1 MASFKGFVNSLQ
13 IRDDGWVE
21 FIVQEVHAGNT
32 TRTFFISNLDG
43 DITTAHKRL
52 AHLSLLRDALLRVLP
67 VSVEYRTDPEQ
78 GEVVEDITVYPRPS
92 IAGRQRSN
100 RIEGTV
106 IGLAIFERG
115 PESGTTPYVDEADL
129 AGVTLLQDDG
139 SIEQLLLDLQRP
151 DLNTAHAMLSLL
163 REAFRTRR
171 PVALFIS
178 GDPRFDEPNP
188 RNRRGTADEGK
199 TPSVKTLPKGAATY
213 QQPTGF
219 IQACEWITVPEET
232 LEYLYA
238 FIERLG
244 QRYESYDGSEAPLLS
259 NVKVL
264 YTTAPSQTPEGDVSD
279 NGTFVPVTS
288 KAFVHGDSPL
298 LQRLE
303 AALRDSLQVK
313 LGLDEDQVH
322 EVEMVSHLGSA
333 ARPIWIQV
341 NQAVLPPSEDAKA
354 CRNDPTIQ
362 SPTASD
368 FDAMPLSVS
377 WRGDAYFNEGIWR
390 FVINS
395 DAECKLLIDGASP
408 CCESSPKSQHMMQEQ
423 SYIREYRLRAS
434 CVCHI
439 YLEGM
444 HQVEIVLSGRRCE
457 QPFQLNAYRI
467 R

>member
-1 MASFKGFVNSLQ
+1 MASYRGFVNSLQ

-21 FIVQEVHAGNT
+21 FIIQAVHAGNT
-32 TRTFFISNLDG
+32 TKTFFITNLDG
-43 DITTAHKRL
+43 EITTAHKRL

-67 VSVEYRTDPEQ
+67 VNVEYTSDPER
-78 GEVVEDITVYPRPS
+78 GEVVEDITVFPRPS
-92 IAGRQRSN
+92 IAGRQPSN

-106 IGLAIFERG
+106 IGLAILERG

-129 AGVTLLQDDG
+129 AGVTLLRDDG

-151 DLNTAHAMLSLL
+151 DVNTAHAMLSLL

-171 PVALFIS
+171 PVALSIS
-178 GDPRFDEPNP
+178 GDQRFDTPNT
-188 RNRRGTADEGK
+188 RGTVADDRRRAG
-199 TPSVKTLPKGAATY
+199 VKTATAAATGH
-213 QQPTGF
+213 QPTTGF

-244 QRYESYDGSEAPLLS
+244 QRYESYDESEAPRLS

-279 NGTFVPVTS
+279 NGSFVPITS

-313 LGLDEDQVH
+313 LGLSEDKVH

-341 NQAVLPPSEDAKA
+341 NQAALPPPEDATA

-368 FDAMPLSVS
+368 FDSMPVSVS
-377 WRGDAYFNEGIWR
+377 WRGDAYFNEGLWR

-395 DAECKLLIDGASP
+395 GAECKLLIDGSSP
-408 CCESSPKSQHMMQEQ
+408 CCQSSPKSLNVMPDK
-423 SYIREYRLRAS
+423 SYISDFRNAAS
-434 CVCHI
+434 CICHI

-444 HQVEIVLSGRRCE
+444 HRVELTLSGRTCA